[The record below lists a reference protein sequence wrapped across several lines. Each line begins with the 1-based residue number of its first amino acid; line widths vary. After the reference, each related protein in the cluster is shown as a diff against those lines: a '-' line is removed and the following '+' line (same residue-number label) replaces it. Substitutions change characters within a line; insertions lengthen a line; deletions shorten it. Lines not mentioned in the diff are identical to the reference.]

1 MISKEHTQLNNFYWK
16 IIPNVLSSIEVMQLR
31 HVALKAKYVVI
42 EHNKTKKTTGSLK
55 YWRGLDMAS
64 KDNNLHKYY
73 RSYLNN
79 TIHSER
85 YTKIASEYLNPL
97 YLFNDQLV
105 TKLPNENF
113 SFDIHYDNQFD
124 IGDDYNG
131 ITLMLVL
138 DDFTDLNGTIQ
149 CYENKWVTLY
159 PKRGDIVVLNGT
171 TKHRSSINRSKDS
184 RSTYILHYTDGF
196 VNPRF
201 HSERLS

>member
-1 MISKEHTQLNNFYWK
+1 MSLTEHTQLNNFYWK
-16 IIPNVLSSIEVMQLR
+16 LIPNVLSAIEVKQLR
-31 HVALKAKYVVI
+31 HIALKGKELVLK
-42 EHNKTKKTTGSLK
+42 HNKTKKNNGSVK

-64 KDNNLHKYY
+64 KDTNLHKYY
-73 RSYLNN
+73 RSYLNI

-105 TKLPNENF
+105 TKLPDENF

-131 ITLMLVL
+131 ITLMLIL

-149 CYENKWVTLY
+149 CYEDEWVTLY

-196 VNPRF
+196 INPRF
-201 HSERLS
+201 HSERLV